1 MKCPPCAHYTADTI
15 HLPVPTCSCSSYEPR
30 SCSIHLFKF
39 STTPVAPTSSLIPA
53 HFSSATSCPLHA
65 LPFPTLYCHPN
76 SYSLNLFPSSLL
88 WWVPGLTPQPPL
100 RPSCSLS
107 VLHSDLLI
115 VHSKKCA
122 EWHLCSMRC
131 ASRQEEHKSK
141 QEGVYLLLCPGGAY
155 DQLRG

>member
-1 MKCPPCAHYTADTI
+1 MPTTQQIPFIFPFPPALAPAMSQD
-15 HLPVPTCSCSSYEPR
+15 PVPYISLNFLQPPSLRP
-30 SCSIHLFKF
+30 HPLFPPI
-39 STTPVAPTSSLIPA
+39 SALQPPVLFTLCLFLLCI
-53 HFSSATSCPLHA
+53 AT
-65 LPFPTLYCHPN
+65 PN